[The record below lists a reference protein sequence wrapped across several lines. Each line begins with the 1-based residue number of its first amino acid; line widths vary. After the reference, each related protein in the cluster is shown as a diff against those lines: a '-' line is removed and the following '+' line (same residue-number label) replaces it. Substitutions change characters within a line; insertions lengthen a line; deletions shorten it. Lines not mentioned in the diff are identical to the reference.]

1 MKKAAALFALV
12 LSIGMTAAL
21 DAEAKRLGGGR
32 SGGMQRQN
40 ISAPAK
46 PAGGGQGAP
55 GQAAPVAGSP
65 AVAGAPAAAAAAA
78 PKRNWMGPVAGLAAG
93 LGLAALASYLGFG
106 EALANMMMIGL
117 IVMAVL
123 FVVGLVLR
131 KRALGQAGALA
142 GAGGASGRQEP
153 QQSAYRSFETRPLQQ
168 GGSLIGSRIAGALGS
183 PRADGQPTGI
193 PADFDAATFARNA
206 EAQFIALQNAN
217 DARDLDRLRGYLTP
231 EMFELVRADIDT
243 RGHAPQKTE
252 VFGLQ
257 AQVLDVAQEETH
269 YVVSVRFTGSVRDQH
284 GEVPEDLDE
293 IWHLTKPRA
302 GQGGWVIA
310 GIQQAAE
317 FNGRPA

>member
-1 MKKAAALFALV
+1 MKKALALFAVV

-21 DAEAKRLGGGR
+21 DAEAKRLGGGK

-46 PAGGGQGAP
+46 PAGGAQGAP

-65 AVAGAPAAAAAAA
+65 AVAGAPAVAAAAA

-93 LGLAALASYLGFG
+93 LGLAALASHLGFG

-117 IVMAVL
+117 VVMAVL
-123 FVVGLVLR
+123 LVVGLVLR
-131 KRALGQAGALA
+131 KRAVGQAGALA
-142 GAGGASGRQEP
+142 GAGGPAGAGGAFGR
-153 QQSAYRSFETRPLQQ
+153 Q
-168 GGSLIGSRIAGALGS
+168 GGSLIGSRIGGALGS
-183 PRADGQPTGI
+183 PGAGGQSTGI

-206 EAQFIALQNAN
+206 EAQFIGLQTAN
-217 DARDLDRLRGYLTP
+217 DACDLDRLRGLLTP
-231 EMFELVRADIDT
+231 EMFELVRADIDA

-257 AQVLDVAQEETH
+257 AQVLDVAQEETR

-284 GEVPEDLDE
+284 GAVPEDLDE
-293 IWHLTKPRA
+293 IWHLTKSRA
-302 GQGGWVIA
+302 GQDGWVIA
-310 GIQQAAE
+310 GIQQVAE
-317 FNGRPA
+317 SNGRPA